1 MKRGILLGLAIN
13 NIGNVAADDISKQA
27 LSDWLSEACVQRP
40 VEFVYPTQYQYA
52 DSESV
57 PFHYFGTGIDQDTI
71 FKLPDTPEGISS
83 VYQYSFE
90 KSLEDTRLIGY
101 EEMKRLQEMQGMTN
115 EFERRL
121 GIMQA
126 NEAILL
132 NSITTMQK
140 VVDIRGMGNRRL
152 HGENKK
158 ISGSTPMLRT
168 KMLKDSRPLVEMARK
183 MKAIEGM
190 QPQVLDFEKR
200 ATLAGHISPYYKKA
214 VELLRDIVDTSG
226 MCGPG
231 KYYNISLCQTDPPD
245 PYCNRCQTNAT
256 AVAKASARRRLRHS
270 ANTDKTE
277 LHEEHS
283 HALLKAI
290 SPHVNKIHSVYTNML
305 RATPRVP
312 DDGLFQL
319 MDQDISRDMLK
330 NLVADGMLEMGF
342 PVDTNNVEGGT
353 LTNTRSADSIHTR
366 SRDAGELVY
375 DDVYDEENTDSRF
388 VSDDTCSKAVFGV
401 QDNTLMFNRY
411 QANQMQITTTSQLG
425 VISKDGLWGTPYADA
440 CPRAAMTRP
449 VIPDPETYVNT
460 TTGEMDTQKLVVDM
474 LQWQNDYESW
484 ADFDRTSDPDG
495 RSVAKTIETMPV
507 FEDFFEKHKAVIQ
520 TRDGEIVL
528 PIPYCASRSQPMDK
542 NLNETKNWM
551 GTPDGMGD
559 WMQQMKEMQPQIND
573 LERRISIMQ
582 SLEPVIDS
590 AVENVDRVIASN
602 SKMLDA
608 VEFSDSAIHY
618 RRRLAT
624 STQSQKLSSVLKNG
638 VAACKWSETLKD
650 SDTIENCRKMKAIEG
665 MQSQVDDMTRR
676 IGLMVAIEPLL
687 ENLIK
692 MTLHI
697 VDVRGMGKK
706 RRRLTEVLGHK
717 EVTGMEGTEDLGQ
730 DITVYMKLDKLRLG
744 NSDAA
749 VATTAAIKNIQ
760 KALTARIL
768 KRLDDAQPLVEVA
781 RKMKAIEGM
790 QPQINDMARRLGG
803 RHNKDPG
810 LADYIKLQPRLKQA
824 VDKVEKYIVKPMK
837 QTVGD
842 WWSVARVEPELTKKT
857 GVKNVQKELTRRIV
871 ERLNSGQPTLNVAG
885 QVHHL
890 LKAESDFAVVN
901 NIFFDIIDH
910 DIEVDLEHVIK
921 GLQKIVDVRG
931 M

>member
-1 MKRGILLGLAIN
+1 MKRGILLGWAIN
-13 NIGNVAADDISKQA
+13 NIGNVAADDISKKA

-52 DSESV
+52 HDDAM

-71 FKLPDTPEGISS
+71 FKLPVWGNNIGSD
-83 VYQYSFE
+83 YQYSFE
-90 KSLEDTRLIGY
+90 KSLEDTRLAGY
-101 EEMKRLQEMQGMTN
+101 EEMKRLQEMEDMTN

-121 GIMQA
+121 GIMRA

-132 NSITTMQK
+132 NSITTMRK

-152 HGENKK
+152 HDENKK
-158 ISGSTPMLRT
+158 ITGEEFF
-168 KMLKDSRPLVEMARK
+168 KDKAHYSAEDVLVEVARK

-190 QPQVLDFEKR
+190 QPLVLDFEKR

-231 KYYNISLCQTDPPD
+231 KYYNTSLCQTAPLD

-312 DDGLFQL
+312 DEGLSKLFGEDL
-319 MDQDISRDMLK
+319 TRDFLK

-366 SRDAGELVY
+366 SRDAGELMY

-411 QANQMQITTTSQLG
+411 QANQMHITTTSQLG

-440 CPRAAMTRP
+440 CPGAAPGEP
-449 VIPDPETYVNT
+449 VKPDPGTYVNT
-460 TTGEMDTQKLVVDM
+460 TTGEMDTQKLVYDM
-474 LQWQNDYESW
+474 VQWQTDYESW
-484 ADFDRTSDPDG
+484 AQRDASGLD
-495 RSVAKTIETMPV
+495 AKNIKTMPV

-528 PIPYCASRSQPMDK
+528 PIPYCASRSQPMEVK

-551 GTPDGMGD
+551 GTPDGMED
-559 WMQQMKEMQPQIND
+559 WMQQMQGMQPQIND
-573 LERRISIMQ
+573 LERRVGIMQ
-582 SLEPVIDS
+582 SLGPVIDS

-608 VEFSDSAIHY
+608 VEAPNSAIHY

-624 STQSQKLSSVLKNG
+624 STQSQKMSSVLKNG

-650 SDTIENCRKMKAIEG
+650 SGAIESCRKMKAIEG

-692 MTLHI
+692 MTQHI
-697 VDVRGMGKK
+697 VDVRDMGNQ
-706 RRRLTEVLGHK
+706 RRRLTEVLEADVLGHK
-717 EVTGMEGTEDLGQ
+717 LTGMEGTEDLDL
-730 DITVYMKLDKLRLG
+730 DITIYMRLDNLRLG
-744 NSDAA
+744 SVVSA
-749 VATTAAIKNIQ
+749 VATTAAVKNIQ

-768 KRLDDAQPLVEVA
+768 KRLDDSAPLVEVA
-781 RKMKAIEGM
+781 RKMTAIEGM
-790 QPQINDMARRLGG
+790 EPQINDMARRLGV
-803 RHNKDPG
+803 HHIP
-810 LADYIKLQPRLKQA
+810 LQPRLKQA

-842 WWSVARVEPELTKKT
+842 WWSGTRVEPELTEELT
-857 GVKNVQKELTRRIV
+857 TKNVQKELTRRIV
-871 ERLNSGQPTLNVAG
+871 ERLNSGRPTLNVAG

-910 DIEVDLEHVIK
+910 DIEVDLEHVMSEY
-921 GLQKIVDVRG
+921 QKIIDVRG
-931 M
+931 MG